1 LVAILGC
8 LLGDLVWFE
17 AGRVYG
23 KRVLRLLCALASD
36 PSYCIRRSRTT
47 FARRGLRVL
56 LIAKFVPGL
65 DGIAPPLAGMSEASR
80 VNFLIYD
87 AGGSALWAGAY
98 TGAGFLFAAELD
110 RVARYTTVFAN
121 TLILVLG
128 VPLLFFFVWKLAQ
141 LVRMILRL
149 RRLYITP
156 EELKVRL
163 DAGENV
169 VLIDLLRFEDDPQ
182 DLMAIPGALRADPG
196 KVRHRTRIVMPEGMD
211 LVLYCE
217 SKNSFVSAHVASALR
232 KKGVRQIRVLV
243 GGLTAWKARGFP
255 LDTVTTELAERIAE
269 MKRLGIEL
277 IPSPWSPP
285 PAEATPAS
293 D

>member
-1 LVAILGC
+1 
-8 LLGDLVWFE
+8 
-17 AGRVYG
+17 
-23 KRVLRLLCALASD
+23 
-36 PSYCIRRSRTT
+36 
-47 FARRGLRVL
+47 
-56 LIAKFVPGL
+56 
-65 DGIAPPLAGMSEASR
+65 MS
-80 VNFLIYD
+80 
-87 AGGSALWAGAY
+87 
-98 TGAGFLFAAELD
+98 
-110 RVARYTTVFAN
+110 
-121 TLILVLG
+121 
-128 VPLLFFFVWKLAQ
+128 
-141 LVRMILRL
+141 
-149 RRLYITP
+149 RLYVSCGQIRKEIPTGRP
-156 EELKVRL
+156 RLMRSVGLSGQARL

-217 SKNSFVSAHVASALR
+217 SKNSFVSARVATALR